1 MENRIETFH
10 FKTNINCGGC
20 IAAVKPF
27 LDNAVGLS
35 QWEVD
40 VQNKDKILTVAS
52 KGITKEQVVAT
63 IENAGYKIELL
74 NE

>member
-1 MENRIETFH
+1 MENKIETFH

-27 LDNAVGLS
+27 LDNAEGLS
-35 QWEVD
+35 QWDID
-40 VQNKDKILTVAS
+40 VQNKDKMLTVAS

-63 IENAGYKIELL
+63 IEKAGYKIELL

>member
-1 MENRIETFH
+1 MENKIETFH

-52 KGITKEQVVAT
+52 KGITKEQVIAT
-63 IENAGYKIELL
+63 IEKAGYKIELL

>member
-1 MENRIETFH
+1 MENKIETFH